1 MEVKFNNVG
10 YIYNKGTDFENVI
23 LKDINLDLKKGKVHT
38 IVGKSGSG
46 KTTILELIDGLI
58 TPTMGSINV
67 GSYCLEN
74 SKIPKEI
81 NNMRVKVGLV
91 FQFPE
96 EQFFCKTVKQEI
108 EFGMNCFHYKT
119 SSIEKR
125 VIDSLKMVGLNEA
138 YLDRD
143 PFSLSHGEMR
153 SVAIASVLAFN
164 PKIII
169 FDEPTV
175 GLDCVS
181 KKNLIRLIKLLKTRY
196 SKNIIVVS
204 HDTDFL
210 LKIADTVN
218 VLEDGKIVLSGDK
231 YSVLSNES
239 LMKRNHIAVP
249 KLIEFSNLVKRK
261 KKIRIGYRDEIN
273 DLIKD
278 IYRYVK

>member
-1 MEVKFNNVG
+1 MEVKFSNIG
-10 YIYNKGTDFENVI
+10 YIYNKGTTFENPI
-23 LKDINLDLKKGKVHT
+23 LKDINLDFKRGQVHS

-58 TPTMGSINV
+58 MPTSGTLEV
-67 GSYCLEN
+67 GNFCLEN
-74 SKIPKEI
+74 GKLSSNI

-108 EFGMNCFHYKT
+108 EFGMNCFKYKT
-119 SSIEKR
+119 STIDKR
-125 VIDSLKMVGLNEA
+125 VIDALKMVGLSEE

-164 PKIII
+164 PKVII
-169 FDEPTV
+169 FDEPTI
-175 GLDCVS
+175 GLDNVS
-181 KKNLIRLIKLLKTRY
+181 KKNLIRLIKMLKVRY

-210 LKIADTVN
+210 LKISDTVS
-218 VLEDGKIVLSGDK
+218 VLEDGKIVLTGNK
-231 YSVLSNES
+231 YDVFSNEKV
-239 LMKRNHIAVP
+239 MKRNRIKVP
-249 KLIEFSNLVKRK
+249 KMIEFSNLVKK
-261 KKIRIGYRDEIN
+261 KKDIKIGYRDEIN

>member
-10 YIYNKGTDFENVI
+10 YTYNRGTGFEKEI
-23 LKDINLDLKKGKVHT
+23 LKNINFDFKSGKINA

-58 TPTMGSINV
+58 VSDRGIIKI
-67 GSYCLEN
+67 GSYCLEHSIL
-74 SKIPKEI
+74 SKNI
-81 NNMRVKVGLV
+81 NNLRIKVGLV
-91 FQFPE
+91 FQNPE

-108 EFGMNCFHYKT
+108 EFGINCFNYKT
-119 SSIEKR
+119 TTIEKR
-125 VIDSLKMVGLNEA
+125 VKDSLKLVGLDET
-138 YLDRD
+138 YLERD

-153 SVAIASVLAFN
+153 SVAIASILAYN

-169 FDEPTV
+169 FDEPTI
-175 GLDCVS
+175 GLDCAS
-181 KKNLIRLIKLLKTRY
+181 KKNLIRLIKLLKTRF

-210 LKIADTVN
+210 LKISDTVN
-218 VLEDGKIVLSGDK
+218 VLEDGKIVFSGNK
-231 YSVLSNES
+231 YDVFSNEK
-239 LMKRNHIAVP
+239 LMKRNGIKVP
-249 KLIEFSNLVKRK
+249 KLIEFSNLVKK
-261 KKIRIGYRDEIN
+261 KKGIKIGYRDEIN